1 MLTDVHGGHR
11 VAALYLTRGS
21 GRMDKLGIG
30 LIGVGGMG
38 SEHLRCLLRL
48 DGANVVAVSDLDPA
62 KLERA
67 SGLTG
72 GKAAT
77 YSDYHQLLQRDDVSA
92 VFISVPEFWHKEVA
106 LACFAAGKDVFLEK
120 PMATKLRDVDEVII
134 ASQQADR
141 LMQIGLVYR
150 YSSFYRS
157 MKSLL
162 TGVDGIPRI
171 LMMWCKEH
179 RLSFP
184 PTPWYHS
191 QERTGGAINE
201 KDCHHFDLFNWMIE
215 RRARRVCAFGARS
228 VLVPGGD
235 YLCEWPGMEP
245 VVIDY
250 GDNVDHAEIII
261 DYGDGITAHLSLNLA
276 LQPADLSLGF
286 PLEIGAIGFNG
297 RVMMSDVV
305 SGEISFQGG
314 RGRTAEKVARN
325 FNDPNDAAALSHA
338 GGMQEHVEFLECL
351 RTRRHPY
358 ADGIVGRES
367 MLPAFAAEKSIK
379 EGRIIE
385 IDEILDEGLLPKQPY
400 RELPMPE

>member
-1 MLTDVHGGHR
+1 
-11 VAALYLTRGS
+11 
-21 GRMDKLGIG
+21 MDRLGIG

-38 SEHLRCLLRL
+38 TEHLRCLLRL
-48 DGANVVAVSDLDPA
+48 EEANVVAVADLDAA
-62 KLERA
+62 KLDRA
-67 SGLTG
+67 SGMTE
-72 GKAAT
+72 GKAAL
-77 YSDYHQLLQRDDVSA
+77 YRDYHDLLARDDVGA

-106 LACFAAGKDVFLEK
+106 LASFAAGKDVFLEK
-120 PMATKLRDVDEVII
+120 PMSTNLRDVDEIII
-134 ASQQADR
+134 ASEQAQK

-150 YSSFYRS
+150 YSSFYRG
-157 MKSLL
+157 MKRML
-162 TGVDGIPRI
+162 TGADGISRI

-191 QERTGGAINE
+191 QEKTGGAINE

-215 RRARRVCAFGARS
+215 RRAKRVCAFGARS

-235 YLCEWPGMEP
+235 YLAEWPGMEP

-250 GDNVDHAEIII
+250 GDNVDHAEIIL

-314 RGRTAEKVARN
+314 RGRTAEKETHNLSDEA
-325 FNDPNDAAALSHA
+325 DAQALSHA
-338 GGMQEHVEFLECL
+338 GGMQEHVEFLDCL
-351 RTRRHPY
+351 RSRRRPY

-367 MLPAFAAEKSIK
+367 MLPAFAAEKSIR

-385 IDEILDEGLLPKQPY
+385 IDEILDEGLLPKLPY
-400 RELPMPE
+400 REAPMPG